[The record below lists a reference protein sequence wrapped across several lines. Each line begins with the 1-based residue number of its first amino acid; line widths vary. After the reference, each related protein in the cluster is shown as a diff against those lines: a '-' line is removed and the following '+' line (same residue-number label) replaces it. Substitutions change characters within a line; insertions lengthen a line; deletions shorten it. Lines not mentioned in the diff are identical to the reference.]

1 MENKDVEE
9 IKNKLQLDLVFTSKR
24 CKWCDPEK
32 KEEQSVKCKNLNK
45 AVSSYFIK
53 KNKTI

>member
-1 MENKDVEE
+1 MENKHVEE

-32 KEEQSVKCKNLNK
+32 KEEQSVKRKNLNE

-53 KNKTI
+53 KNKTL